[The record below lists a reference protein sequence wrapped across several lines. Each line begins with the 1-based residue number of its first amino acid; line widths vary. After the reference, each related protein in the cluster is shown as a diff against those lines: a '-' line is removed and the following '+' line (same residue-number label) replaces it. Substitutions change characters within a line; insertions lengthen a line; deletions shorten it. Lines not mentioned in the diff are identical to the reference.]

1 MTGPGGERELDLERS
16 ASVPVDFAP
25 GATTLDFTL
34 VKPGVPTDQRAD
46 LGIGGDDVVVKG
58 RTVSVTVHS
67 LGALDAA
74 GGTVTLED
82 GAGKILASAAVP
94 PLAAPRDLLP
104 KTAQV
109 QLTMPPVAGAGLRV
123 RVTLAGNAPETTLLN
138 NLVPLAR

>member
-1 MTGPGGERELDLERS
+1 MVSPAGTQEIDLERS

-25 GATTLDFTL
+25 GATTLEFTL
-34 VKPGVPTDQRAD
+34 VKPGIPTDQRAD

-58 RTVSVTVHS
+58 RSVTVTVHS
-67 LGALDAA
+67 LGAVDVA

-82 GAGKILASAAVP
+82 GAGKVLGTAAVP

-109 QLTMPPVAGAGLRV
+109 RLTMPAGASAGLRV
-123 RVTLAGNAPETTLLN
+123 RVALAGGAPEITMLN
-138 NLVPLAR
+138 NVVPLSK